1 MARNSLPSSSDPRNP
16 FGGDRGITPVTD
28 IKPRSINREEAAAY
42 WLDTCGL
49 EIPPPEPWNPVRP
62 RVGWVVGEPSR
73 STYPFLNTVR
83 DFCLVPKD
91 VVFRLPRDGERADL
105 PPRGWFTLYKAQLYC
120 AAACGFPCR
129 RSWWRF

>member
-1 MARNSLPSSSDPRNP
+1 MARNSLPSSSDSRNP

-62 RVGWVVGEPSR
+62 RVGWTDAFVEAGPE
-73 STYPFLNTVR
+73 LAA
-83 DFCLVPKD
+83 DELVPYD
-91 VVFRLPRDGERADL
+91 ANFIPVPFGP
-105 PPRGWFTLYKAQLYC
+105 
-120 AAACGFPCR
+120 
-129 RSWWRF
+129 